1 MSILSLSIRC
11 LVRKKAKT
19 ILLLSIVFVTSC
31 LIYAG
36 WACKSANVQTQ
47 TEGKQAL
54 GASFRMEENE
64 ADRHDRTAEAIEKL
78 GGRNG
83 SVDGSHIEQLES
95 GDWMIWH
102 DNSFETLQ
110 MEDIETLAGQEGI
123 AEYNITTANIVVSP
137 VNFTRIEDPDV
148 DQHSDLLGVSLRGN
162 MDMRLDFDVWNGN
175 IEVNEG
181 RMITPEDK
189 DVCVISRELAELNG
203 LTVGDKLELSRCISS
218 GDTSRERSVCEPDYI
233 GKPETN
239 SRKDR
244 ETSKVYR
251 AEIVGIYDTV
261 HKITP
266 IMYGDSYRSEN
277 IIMTDLRFPEKPQG
291 CEGDP
296 LYQYAT
302 FWVENVDEY
311 DTVKEQIK
319 KADINWKRYDF
330 IDNTGMSD
338 TMAENFGDLD
348 EMSSIILI
356 LVAVSGVVI
365 IFLVFLF
372 WQKGRVHEIGIF
384 LAIGKSKAAIIAQ
397 MMLEGILIGCISFML
412 ATICAPALSKSVADY
427 LVGYQVKQQE
437 EQRKADEGMTG
448 GAGVV
453 EYETKVMGVET
464 KVTGKV
470 ILLSAGS
477 ILGVIFVA
485 VSSSCM
491 FVVIQKPKEILS
503 KMS

>member
-1 MSILSLSIRC
+1 MNILELSIRC
-11 LVRKKAKT
+11 LVRKRAKT
-19 ILLLSIVFVTSC
+19 ILLLSIVFVTAC
-31 LIYAG
+31 FIYAG

-78 GGRNG
+78 GGQNG

-123 AEYNITTANIVVSP
+123 AEYNVTTANIVVNP
-137 VNFTRIEDPDV
+137 VNFVRIEDPDV

-162 MDMRLDFDVWNGN
+162 MEMRLDFDVQNGN

-181 RMITPEDK
+181 RMITAEDK

-203 LTVGDKLELSRCISS
+203 LTVGDKLEFN
-218 GDTSRERSVCEPDYI
+218 D
-233 GKPETN
+233 
-239 SRKDR
+239 RKER
-244 ETSKVYR
+244 ETSKVYS

-311 DTVKEQIK
+311 ETVKERIR
-319 KADINWKRYDF
+319 KADIDWKRYDF
-330 IDNTGMSD
+330 LDNTGMSD
-338 TMAENFGDLD
+338 TMAANFGDLD
-348 EMSSIILI
+348 EMSTIILI
-356 LVAVSGVVI
+356 LVAVSGAVI

-372 WQKGRVHEIGIF
+372 WLKGRVHEIGIF
-384 LAIGKSKAAIIAQ
+384 LAIGKGKAAIIAQ
-397 MMLEGILIGCISFML
+397 MILEGILIGCVSFTL
-412 ATICAPALSKSVADY
+412 ATVCAPSLSKSVADY
-427 LVGYQVKQQE
+427 LVGYQVQQQE
-437 EQRKADEGMTG
+437 EQRKAEEGMTG
-448 GAGVV
+448 GAGVA
-453 EYETKVMGVET
+453 EYETKVMGVKTE
-464 KVTGKV
+464 VTGKIV
-470 ILLSAGS
+470 LLSACS
-477 ILGVIFVA
+477 VLGVILIA
-485 VSSSCM
+485 VSLSCI
-491 FVVIQKPKEILS
+491 FVVVQKPKEILS

>member
-78 GGRNG
+78 GGQNG

-95 GDWMIWH
+95 GDWMISH

-123 AEYNITTANIVVSP
+123 AEYNITTANIVVNP
-137 VNFTRIEDPDV
+137 VNFVRIEDPDV

-189 DVCVISRELAELNG
+189 DVCVISRELAEVNG
-203 LTVGDKLELSRCISS
+203 LTVGDKLEF
-218 GDTSRERSVCEPDYI
+218 
-233 GKPETN
+233 N

-244 ETSKVYR
+244 ETSKVYS
-251 AEIVGIYDTV
+251 AEIVGIYDTI

-372 WQKGRVHEIGIF
+372 WLKGRVHEIGIF

-397 MMLEGILIGCISFML
+397 MMMEGILIGCISFML

-427 LVGYQVKQQE
+427 LVGYQVKQEE

-448 GAGVV
+448 GAGVA
-453 EYETKVMGVET
+453 EYETEVMGVET
-464 KVTGKV
+464 KVTRKV
-470 ILLSAGS
+470 ILLSASS

-485 VSSSCM
+485 VSSSCI

>member
-1 MSILSLSIRC
+1 MNILELSIRC
-11 LVRKKAKT
+11 LLRKRAKT

-31 LIYAG
+31 FIYAG

-64 ADRHDRTAEAIEKL
+64 ADRHDRTAEAIKKL
-78 GGRNG
+78 GGQNG

-110 MEDIETLAGQEGI
+110 MDDIETLAGQEGI
-123 AEYNITTANIVVSP
+123 AEYNITTANIVVNP
-137 VNFTRIEDPDV
+137 VNFIRIEDPNV
-148 DQHSDLLGVSLRGN
+148 DQYADPLGVSLRGN
-162 MDMRLDFDVWNGN
+162 MDMRLDFDVQNGN

-203 LTVGDKLELSRCISS
+203 LALGDKLEFN
-218 GDTSRERSVCEPDYI
+218 D
-233 GKPETN
+233 
-239 SRKDR
+239 RKER
-244 ETSKVYR
+244 ETSKVYS
-251 AEIVGIYDTV
+251 AEIVGIYDTI

-302 FWVENVDEY
+302 FWVEDVDEY

-319 KADINWKRYDF
+319 KTDINWKRYDF

-348 EMSSIILI
+348 EMSSIILV
-356 LVAVSGVVI
+356 LVAVSGTVI

-397 MMLEGILIGCISFML
+397 MVVEGILIGCISFML
-412 ATICAPALSKSVADY
+412 ATICAPVLSKCVADY
-427 LVGYQVKQQE
+427 LVGYQVQQQE
-437 EQRKADEGMTG
+437 EQRKAEEGMTG
-448 GAGVV
+448 SAGAI
-453 EYETKVMGVET
+453 EYETEVVGVET
-464 KVTGKV
+464 EVTGKV
-470 ILLSAGS
+470 ILLSASS
-477 ILGVIFVA
+477 ILCVILVA

-503 KMS
+503 NMS

>member
-1 MSILSLSIRC
+1 MNILELSIRC

-19 ILLLSIVFVTSC
+19 ILLLCIVLVTSC
-31 LIYAG
+31 FIYAG

-47 TEGKQAL
+47 TEGKQAI

-64 ADRHDRTAEAIEKL
+64 ADRHDRTAEAIKKL
-78 GGRNG
+78 GGQTG

-95 GDWMIWH
+95 GDWQIWH

-123 AEYNITTANIVVSP
+123 VEYNITTANIVVNP
-137 VNFTRIEDPDV
+137 VNFVRIEDPDV
-148 DQHSDLLGVSLRGN
+148 DQSSDLLCVSLRGN
-162 MDMRLDFDVWNGN
+162 MDMRLDFDVQNGN

-189 DVCVISRELAELNG
+189 DVCVISRDLAELNG
-203 LTVGDKLELSRCISS
+203 LTVGDKLEFN
-218 GDTSRERSVCEPDYI
+218 D
-233 GKPETN
+233 
-239 SRKDR
+239 RKER
-244 ETSKVYR
+244 ETSKVYS
-251 AEIVGIYDTV
+251 AEIVGIYDTI

-302 FWVENVDEY
+302 FWVEDVDAY
-311 DTVKEQIK
+311 DTVKEQMK

-348 EMSSIILI
+348 EMSSILLV
-356 LVAVSGVVI
+356 LVAVSGTVI

-372 WQKGRVHEIGIF
+372 WLKGRIHEIGIF

-397 MMLEGILIGCISFML
+397 MMMEGILIGCISFML
-412 ATICAPALSKSVADY
+412 ATICAPTLSKSVADC
-427 LVGYQVKQQE
+427 LVGYQVQQQE
-437 EQRKADEGMTG
+437 EQRKAEEGMTSL
-448 GAGVV
+448 GVI
-453 EYETKVMGVET
+453 EYETEVIGVKTE
-464 KVTGKV
+464 VTGKV
-470 ILLSAGS
+470 ILLSACS
-477 ILGVIFVA
+477 ILGVILVA
-485 VSSSCM
+485 VLSSCM
-491 FVVIQKPKEILS
+491 FVVVQKPKEILS

>member
-1 MSILSLSIRC
+1 MNILELSIRC
-11 LVRKKAKT
+11 LVRKRAKT
-19 ILLLSIVFVTSC
+19 ILLLSVVFVTSC
-31 LIYAG
+31 FIYAG

-78 GGRNG
+78 GGQNG

-123 AEYNITTANIVVSP
+123 AEYNVTTANIVVNP
-137 VNFTRIEDPDV
+137 VNFVRIEDPDV

-162 MDMRLDFDVWNGN
+162 MEMRLDFDVQNGN

-181 RMITPEDK
+181 RMIIAEDR

-203 LTVGDKLELSRCISS
+203 LTVGDKLEFN
-218 GDTSRERSVCEPDYI
+218 D
-233 GKPETN
+233 
-239 SRKDR
+239 RKER
-244 ETSKVYR
+244 ETSKVYS
-251 AEIVGIYDTV
+251 AEIVGIYDTI

-330 IDNTGMSD
+330 LDNTGMSD

-348 EMSSIILI
+348 EMSSMILI

-372 WQKGRVHEIGIF
+372 WLKGRVHEIGIF

-397 MMLEGILIGCISFML
+397 MMMEGILIGCISFML

-453 EYETKVMGVET
+453 EYETEVMGVET

-470 ILLSAGS
+470 ILLSASS

>member
-1 MSILSLSIRC
+1 MNAEGHTFMNILELSIRC
-11 LVRKKAKT
+11 LVRKRAKT

-31 LIYAG
+31 FIYAG

-47 TEGKQAL
+47 TEGKQAI

-64 ADRHDRTAEAIEKL
+64 ADRHDRTAEAIKKL
-78 GGRNG
+78 GGQNG

-123 AEYNITTANIVVSP
+123 AEYNITTASIVVNP
-137 VNFTRIEDPDV
+137 VNFVRIEDPDV

-162 MDMRLDFDVWNGN
+162 LDMRLDFDVQNGN

-203 LTVGDKLELSRCISS
+203 LTVGDTLELSRRISG
-218 GDTSRERSVCEPDYI
+218 GDTSDKRSVCESGRFD
-233 GKPETN
+233 
-239 SRKDR
+239 
-244 ETSKVYR
+244 KVYS
-251 AEIVGIYDTV
+251 AEIVGIYDTI

-302 FWVENVDEY
+302 FWVEDVDEY
-311 DTVKEQIK
+311 DTVKEQMK
-319 KADINWKRYDF
+319 RADINWKRYDF

-348 EMSSIILI
+348 EMSSMILV
-356 LVAVSGVVI
+356 LVAVSGTVI
-365 IFLVFLF
+365 VFLVFLF
-372 WQKGRVHEIGIF
+372 WLKGRVHEIGIF

-397 MMLEGILIGCISFML
+397 MIAEGILIGCISFVL
-412 ATICAPALSKSVADY
+412 ATACAPALSKSVAEY
-427 LVGYQVKQQE
+427 LVGYQVRQQE
-437 EQRKADEGMTG
+437 EQKKAEESMSG
-448 GAGVV
+448 GAGVI
-453 EYETKVMGVET
+453 EYETEVLGVET
-464 KVTGKV
+464 EMTGKV
-470 ILLSAGS
+470 ILLSACS
-477 ILGVIFVA
+477 ILGVILVA
-485 VSSSCM
+485 VLSSCM
-491 FVVIQKPKEILS
+491 FVVVQKPKEILS

>member
-1 MSILSLSIRC
+1 MNILELSIRC
-11 LVRKKAKT
+11 LVRKRAKT
-19 ILLLSIVFVTSC
+19 ILLLSIVFVTAC
-31 LIYAG
+31 FIYAG

-78 GGRNG
+78 GGQNG

-123 AEYNITTANIVVSP
+123 AEYNITTANIVVNP
-137 VNFTRIEDPDV
+137 VNFVRIEDPDV

-162 MDMRLDFDVWNGN
+162 MEMRLDFDVQNGN

-181 RMITPEDK
+181 RMITAEDK

-203 LTVGDKLELSRCISS
+203 LTVGDKLEFN
-218 GDTSRERSVCEPDYI
+218 D
-233 GKPETN
+233 
-239 SRKDR
+239 RKER
-244 ETSKVYR
+244 ETSKVYS
-251 AEIVGIYDTV
+251 AEIVGIYDTI

-311 DTVKEQIK
+311 ETVKERIR
-319 KADINWKRYDF
+319 KADIDWKRYDF
-330 IDNTGMSD
+330 LDNTGMSD
-338 TMAENFGDLD
+338 TMAANFGDLD
-348 EMSSIILI
+348 EMSTIILI
-356 LVAVSGVVI
+356 LVAVSGAVI

-372 WQKGRVHEIGIF
+372 WLKGRVHEIGIF
-384 LAIGKSKAAIIAQ
+384 LAIGKGKAAIIAQ
-397 MMLEGILIGCISFML
+397 MILEGILIGCVSFTL
-412 ATICAPALSKSVADY
+412 ATVCAPSLSKSVADY
-427 LVGYQVKQQE
+427 LVGYQVQQQE
-437 EQRKADEGMTG
+437 EQRKAEEGMTG
-448 GAGVV
+448 GAGVA
-453 EYETKVMGVET
+453 EYETKVMGVKTE
-464 KVTGKV
+464 VTGKIV
-470 ILLSAGS
+470 LLSACS
-477 ILGVIFVA
+477 VLGVILIA
-485 VSSSCM
+485 VSLSCI
-491 FVVIQKPKEILS
+491 FVVVQKPKEILS

>member
-1 MSILSLSIRC
+1 MNILELSIRC
-11 LVRKKAKT
+11 LVRKRAKT
-19 ILLLSIVFVTSC
+19 ILLLSIVFVTAC
-31 LIYAG
+31 FIYAG

-64 ADRHDRTAEAIEKL
+64 ADRRDRTAGAIEKL
-78 GGRNG
+78 GGQNG

-123 AEYNITTANIVVSP
+123 AEYNVTTANIVVNP
-137 VNFTRIEDPDV
+137 VNFVRIEDPDV

-162 MDMRLDFDVWNGN
+162 MEMRLDFDVQNGN

-181 RMITPEDK
+181 RMITSEDK

-203 LTVGDKLELSRCISS
+203 LTIGDKLEFN
-218 GDTSRERSVCEPDYI
+218 D
-233 GKPETN
+233 
-239 SRKDR
+239 RKER
-244 ETSKVYR
+244 ETSKVYS
-251 AEIVGIYDTV
+251 AEIVGVYDTI

-266 IMYGDSYRSEN
+266 IMHGDSYRSEN

-330 IDNTGMSD
+330 LDNTGMSD

-348 EMSSIILI
+348 EMSSMILI
-356 LVAVSGVVI
+356 LVSVSGAVI

-372 WQKGRVHEIGIF
+372 WLKSRIHEIGVF
-384 LAIGKSKAAIIAQ
+384 LAIGKSKIAIIAQ

-412 ATICAPALSKSVADY
+412 ATVCAPVLSKGVADY

-437 EQRKADEGMTG
+437 EQREAEKGMTG
-448 GAGVV
+448 GAGVA
-453 EYETKVMGVET
+453 EYESEVVGVET
-464 KVTGKV
+464 KVTGKI
-470 ILLSAGS
+470 ILLSACS
-477 ILGVIFVA
+477 ILGVIFIA
-485 VSSSCM
+485 VSLSCM
-491 FVVIQKPKEILS
+491 FVVVQKPKEILS
-503 KMS
+503 RMS

>member
-11 LVRKKAKT
+11 LVRKRAKT
-19 ILLLSIVFVTSC
+19 MLLLCIVFVTSC

-36 WACKSANVQTQ
+36 WACRSANVQTQ
-47 TEGKQAL
+47 TKGKQAL

-123 AEYNITTANIVVSP
+123 AEYNITTANIVVNP
-137 VNFTRIEDPDV
+137 VNFVRIEDPDV

-181 RMITPEDK
+181 RMITPEDI

-203 LTVGDKLELSRCISS
+203 LTVGDKLEF
-218 GDTSRERSVCEPDYI
+218 
-233 GKPETN
+233 N

-244 ETSKVYR
+244 EASKVYS
-251 AEIVGIYDTV
+251 AEIVGIYDTI

-302 FWVENVDEY
+302 FWVEDVDEY
-311 DTVKEQIK
+311 DMVKEQIK

-356 LVAVSGVVI
+356 LVAVSGAVI

-372 WQKGRVHEIGIF
+372 WLKGRVHEIGIF
-384 LAIGKSKAAIIAQ
+384 LAIGKSKAVIIAQ
-397 MMLEGILIGCISFML
+397 MMMEGILIGCISFML
-412 ATICAPALSKSVADY
+412 ATVCAPALSKSVADY
-427 LVGYQVKQQE
+427 LVGYQVQQQE
-437 EQRKADEGMTG
+437 EQRKAEEGMTG
-448 GAGVV
+448 AAGVI
-453 EYETKVMGVET
+453 EYETEVMGVET
-464 KVTGKV
+464 EITGKV
-470 ILLSAGS
+470 ILLSASS

-485 VSSSCM
+485 VFSSCM

>member
-1 MSILSLSIRC
+1 MNILELSIRC
-11 LVRKKAKT
+11 LVRKRAKT
-19 ILLLSIVFVTSC
+19 ILLLSIVFVTAC
-31 LIYAG
+31 FIYAG

-78 GGRNG
+78 GGQNG

-110 MEDIETLAGQEGI
+110 MEDVETLAGQEGI
-123 AEYNITTANIVVSP
+123 AEYNVTTANIVVNP
-137 VNFTRIEDPDV
+137 VNFVRIEDPDV

-162 MDMRLDFDVWNGN
+162 MEMRLDFDVQNGN

-203 LTVGDKLELSRCISS
+203 LTVGDKLEFNNWK
-218 GDTSRERSVCEPDYI
+218 E
-233 GKPETN
+233 
-239 SRKDR
+239 R
-244 ETSKVYR
+244 ETSKVYS
-251 AEIVGIYDTV
+251 AEIIGIYDTI
-261 HKITP
+261 HKMTP

-311 DTVKEQIK
+311 DAIKEQIK

-348 EMSSIILI
+348 EMSSIILV
-356 LVAVSGVVI
+356 LVAVSGTVI

-372 WQKGRVHEIGIF
+372 WLKGRVHEIGIF
-384 LAIGKSKAAIIAQ
+384 LAIGKSKSAIIAQ
-397 MMLEGILIGCISFML
+397 MIVEGILIGCISFIL
-412 ATICAPALSKSVADY
+412 ATACAPTLSKSVADY
-427 LVGYQVKQQE
+427 LVGYQVQQQE
-437 EQRKADEGMTG
+437 EQRKAEEGMTG
-448 GAGVV
+448 GAGVI
-453 EYETKVMGVET
+453 EYETEVIGVET
-464 KVTGKV
+464 EVTGKV
-470 ILLSAGS
+470 ILLSACS
-477 ILGVIFVA
+477 ILGVILVA
-485 VSSSCM
+485 VLSSCM
-491 FVVIQKPKEILS
+491 FVVAQKPKEILS

>member
-1 MSILSLSIRC
+1 MNILELSIRC
-11 LVRKKAKT
+11 LVRKRAKT
-19 ILLLSIVFVTSC
+19 ILLLSIVFVTAC
-31 LIYAG
+31 FIYAG

-78 GGRNG
+78 GGQNG

-123 AEYNITTANIVVSP
+123 AEYNITTANIVVNP
-137 VNFTRIEDPDV
+137 VNFVRIEDPDV

-162 MDMRLDFDVWNGN
+162 MEMRLDFDVQNGN

-181 RMITPEDK
+181 RMITAEDK

-203 LTVGDKLELSRCISS
+203 LTVGDKLEFN
-218 GDTSRERSVCEPDYI
+218 D
-233 GKPETN
+233 
-239 SRKDR
+239 RKER
-244 ETSKVYR
+244 ETSKVYS

-311 DTVKEQIK
+311 ETVKERIR
-319 KADINWKRYDF
+319 KADIDWKRYDF
-330 IDNTGMSD
+330 LDNTGMSD
-338 TMAENFGDLD
+338 TMAANFGDLD
-348 EMSSIILI
+348 EMSTIILI
-356 LVAVSGVVI
+356 LVAVSGAVI

-372 WQKGRVHEIGIF
+372 WLKGRVHEIGIF
-384 LAIGKSKAAIIAQ
+384 LAIGKGKAAIIAQ
-397 MMLEGILIGCISFML
+397 MILEGILIGCVSFTL
-412 ATICAPALSKSVADY
+412 ATVCAPSLSKSVADY
-427 LVGYQVKQQE
+427 LVGYQVQQQE
-437 EQRKADEGMTG
+437 EQRKAEEGMTG
-448 GAGVV
+448 GAGVA
-453 EYETKVMGVET
+453 EYETKVMGVKTE
-464 KVTGKV
+464 VTGKIV
-470 ILLSAGS
+470 LLSACS
-477 ILGVIFVA
+477 ILGVILIA
-485 VSSSCM
+485 VSSSCI
-491 FVVIQKPKEILS
+491 FVVVQKPKEILS

>member
-11 LVRKKAKT
+11 LVRKRAKT
-19 ILLLSIVFVTSC
+19 MLLLCIVFVTSC

-36 WACKSANVQTQ
+36 WACRSANVQTQ
-47 TEGKQAL
+47 TKGKQAL

-123 AEYNITTANIVVSP
+123 AEYNITTANIVVNP
-137 VNFTRIEDPDV
+137 VNFARIEDPDV

-203 LTVGDKLELSRCISS
+203 LTVGDKL
-218 GDTSRERSVCEPDYI
+218 
-233 GKPETN
+233 KFN

-244 ETSKVYR
+244 ETSKVYS
-251 AEIVGIYDTV
+251 AEIVGIYDTI

-311 DTVKEQIK
+311 DAVKEQIK

-348 EMSSIILI
+348 EMSSMILI

-372 WQKGRVHEIGIF
+372 WLKGRVHEIGIF
-384 LAIGKSKAAIIAQ
+384 LAIGKSKAAMIAQ
-397 MMLEGILIGCISFML
+397 MMMEGILIGCISFML

-453 EYETKVMGVET
+453 EYETEVMGVET

-470 ILLSAGS
+470 ILLSASS

>member
-1 MSILSLSIRC
+1 MNILELSIRC
-11 LVRKKAKT
+11 LVRKRAKT
-19 ILLLSIVFVTSC
+19 ILLLSVVFVTSC
-31 LIYAG
+31 FIYAG

-78 GGRNG
+78 GGQNG

-123 AEYNITTANIVVSP
+123 AEYNVTTANIVVNP
-137 VNFTRIEDPDV
+137 VNFVRIEDPDV

-162 MDMRLDFDVWNGN
+162 MEMRLDFDVQNGN

-181 RMITPEDK
+181 RMITAEDK

-203 LTVGDKLELSRCISS
+203 LTVGDKLEFN
-218 GDTSRERSVCEPDYI
+218 D
-233 GKPETN
+233 
-239 SRKDR
+239 RKER
-244 ETSKVYR
+244 ETSKVYS
-251 AEIVGIYDTV
+251 AEIVGIYDTI

-330 IDNTGMSD
+330 LDNTGMSD

-348 EMSSIILI
+348 EMSSMILI

-372 WQKGRVHEIGIF
+372 WLKGRVHEIGIF

-397 MMLEGILIGCISFML
+397 MMMEGILIGCISFML

-453 EYETKVMGVET
+453 EYETEVMGVET

-470 ILLSAGS
+470 ILLSASS

>member
-1 MSILSLSIRC
+1 MNILELSIRC
-11 LVRKKAKT
+11 LVRKRAKT
-19 ILLLSIVFVTSC
+19 ILLLSIVFVTAC
-31 LIYAG
+31 FIYAG

-78 GGRNG
+78 GGQNG

-123 AEYNITTANIVVSP
+123 AEYNVTTANIVVNP
-137 VNFTRIEDPDV
+137 VNFVRIEDPDV

-162 MDMRLDFDVWNGN
+162 MEMRLDFDVQNGN

-181 RMITPEDK
+181 RMITAEDK

-203 LTVGDKLELSRCISS
+203 LTVGDKLEFN
-218 GDTSRERSVCEPDYI
+218 D
-233 GKPETN
+233 
-239 SRKDR
+239 RKER
-244 ETSKVYR
+244 ETSKVYS
-251 AEIVGIYDTV
+251 AEIVGIYDTI

-311 DTVKEQIK
+311 ETVKERIR
-319 KADINWKRYDF
+319 KADIDWKRYDF
-330 IDNTGMSD
+330 LDNTGMSD
-338 TMAENFGDLD
+338 TMAANFGDLD
-348 EMSSIILI
+348 EMSTIILI
-356 LVAVSGVVI
+356 LVAVSGAVI

-372 WQKGRVHEIGIF
+372 WLKGRVHEIGIF
-384 LAIGKSKAAIIAQ
+384 LAIGKGKAAIIAQ
-397 MMLEGILIGCISFML
+397 MILEGILIGCVSFTL
-412 ATICAPALSKSVADY
+412 ATVCAPSLSKSVADY
-427 LVGYQVKQQE
+427 LVGYQVQQQE
-437 EQRKADEGMTG
+437 EQRKAEEGMTG
-448 GAGVV
+448 GAGVA
-453 EYETKVMGVET
+453 EYETKVMGVKTE
-464 KVTGKV
+464 VTGKIV
-470 ILLSAGS
+470 LLSACS
-477 ILGVIFVA
+477 VLGVILIA
-485 VSSSCM
+485 VSLSCI
-491 FVVIQKPKEILS
+491 FVVVQKPKEILS

>member
-1 MSILSLSIRC
+1 MNILELSIRC
-11 LVRKKAKT
+11 LVRKRAKT
-19 ILLLSIVFVTSC
+19 ILLLSIVFVTAC
-31 LIYAG
+31 FIYAG

-78 GGRNG
+78 GGQNG

-123 AEYNITTANIVVSP
+123 AEYNVTTANIVVNP
-137 VNFTRIEDPDV
+137 VNFVRIEDPDV

-162 MDMRLDFDVWNGN
+162 MEMRLDFDVQNGN

-181 RMITPEDK
+181 RMITAEDK

-203 LTVGDKLELSRCISS
+203 LTVGDKLEFN
-218 GDTSRERSVCEPDYI
+218 D
-233 GKPETN
+233 
-239 SRKDR
+239 RKER
-244 ETSKVYR
+244 ETSKVYS

-311 DTVKEQIK
+311 ETVKERIR
-319 KADINWKRYDF
+319 KADIDWKRYDF
-330 IDNTGMSD
+330 LDNTGMSD
-338 TMAENFGDLD
+338 TMAANFGDLD
-348 EMSSIILI
+348 EMSTIILI
-356 LVAVSGVVI
+356 LVAVSGAVI

-372 WQKGRVHEIGIF
+372 WLKGRVHEIGIYLSLGRTKF
-384 LAIGKSKAAIIAQ
+384 SIIAQ
-397 MMLEGILIGCISFML
+397 MLLEGVLVGCVSFLL
-412 ATICAPALSKSVADY
+412 ATAASPMISKGIVGY
-427 LVGYQVKQQE
+427 LVDYQVRVRTE
-437 EQRKADEGMTG
+437 DEQLNASMVLNGSLEDDKTEIVGITVEISGDVVFLS
-448 GAGVV
+448 GVSV
-453 EYETKVMGVET
+453 
-464 KVTGKV
+464 
-470 ILLSAGS
+470 
-477 ILGVIFVA
+477 LGVIMIA
-485 VSSSCM
+485 IALSCISIM
-491 FVVIQKPKEILS
+491 VQKPKEILS
-503 KMS
+503 RMS

>member
-1 MSILSLSIRC
+1 MNILELSIRC
-11 LVRKKAKT
+11 LVRKRAKT
-19 ILLLSIVFVTSC
+19 ILLLSIVFVTAC
-31 LIYAG
+31 FIYAG

-78 GGRNG
+78 GGQNG

-110 MEDIETLAGQEGI
+110 MEDMETLAGQEGI
-123 AEYNITTANIVVSP
+123 AEYNVTTANIVVNP
-137 VNFTRIEDPDV
+137 VNFVRIEDPDV

-162 MDMRLDFDVWNGN
+162 MEMRLDFDVQNGN

-181 RMITPEDK
+181 RMITAEDK

-203 LTVGDKLELSRCISS
+203 LTVGDKLEFN
-218 GDTSRERSVCEPDYI
+218 D
-233 GKPETN
+233 
-239 SRKDR
+239 RKER
-244 ETSKVYR
+244 ETSKVYS

-311 DTVKEQIK
+311 ETVKERIR
-319 KADINWKRYDF
+319 KADIDWKRYDF
-330 IDNTGMSD
+330 LDNTGMSD
-338 TMAENFGDLD
+338 TMAANFGDLD
-348 EMSSIILI
+348 EMSTIILI
-356 LVAVSGVVI
+356 LVAVSGAVI

-372 WQKGRVHEIGIF
+372 WLKGRVHEIGIF
-384 LAIGKSKAAIIAQ
+384 LAIGKGKAAIIAQ
-397 MMLEGILIGCISFML
+397 MILEGILIGCVSFTL
-412 ATICAPALSKSVADY
+412 ATVCAPSLSKSVADY
-427 LVGYQVKQQE
+427 LVGYQVQQQE
-437 EQRKADEGMTG
+437 EQRKAEEGMTG
-448 GAGVV
+448 GAGVA
-453 EYETKVMGVET
+453 EYETKVMGVKTE
-464 KVTGKV
+464 VTGKIV
-470 ILLSAGS
+470 LLSACS
-477 ILGVIFVA
+477 VLGVILIA
-485 VSSSCM
+485 VSLSCI
-491 FVVIQKPKEILS
+491 FVVVQKPKEILS

>member
-1 MSILSLSIRC
+1 MNILELSIRC
-11 LVRKKAKT
+11 LLRKRAKT

-31 LIYAG
+31 FIYAG

-64 ADRHDRTAEAIEKL
+64 ADRHDRTAEAIKKL
-78 GGRNG
+78 GGQNG

-110 MEDIETLAGQEGI
+110 MDDIETLAGQEGI
-123 AEYNITTANIVVSP
+123 AEYNITTANIVVNP
-137 VNFTRIEDPDV
+137 VNFIRIEDPNV
-148 DQHSDLLGVSLRGN
+148 DQYADPLGVSLRGN
-162 MDMRLDFDVWNGN
+162 MDMRLDFDVQNGN

-203 LTVGDKLELSRCISS
+203 LALGDKLEFN
-218 GDTSRERSVCEPDYI
+218 D
-233 GKPETN
+233 
-239 SRKDR
+239 RKER
-244 ETSKVYR
+244 ETSKVYS
-251 AEIVGIYDTV
+251 AEIVGIYDTI

-266 IMYGDSYRSEN
+266 IMYGDSYRSEK
-277 IIMTDLRFPEKPQG
+277 IFMTDLRVPEKPQG

-302 FWVENVDEY
+302 FWVEDVDEY

-348 EMSSIILI
+348 EMSSIILV
-356 LVAVSGVVI
+356 LVAVSGTVI

-397 MMLEGILIGCISFML
+397 MVVEGILIGCISFML
-412 ATICAPALSKSVADY
+412 ATICAPVLSKCVADY
-427 LVGYQVKQQE
+427 LVGYQVQQQE
-437 EQRKADEGMTG
+437 EQRKAEEGMTG
-448 GAGVV
+448 SAGAI
-453 EYETKVMGVET
+453 EYETEVVGVET
-464 KVTGKV
+464 EVTGKV
-470 ILLSAGS
+470 ILLSASS
-477 ILGVIFVA
+477 ILCVILVA

>member
-1 MSILSLSIRC
+1 MNILELSIRC
-11 LVRKKAKT
+11 LVRKRAKT
-19 ILLLSIVFVTSC
+19 ILLLSIVFVTAC
-31 LIYAG
+31 FIYAG

-78 GGRNG
+78 GGQNG

-123 AEYNITTANIVVSP
+123 AEYNVTTANIVVNP
-137 VNFTRIEDPDV
+137 VNFVRIEDPDV

-162 MDMRLDFDVWNGN
+162 MEMRLDFDVQNGN

-181 RMITPEDK
+181 RMIIAEDR

-203 LTVGDKLELSRCISS
+203 LTVGDKLEFN
-218 GDTSRERSVCEPDYI
+218 D
-233 GKPETN
+233 
-239 SRKDR
+239 RKER
-244 ETSKVYR
+244 ETSKVYS
-251 AEIVGIYDTV
+251 AEIVGIYDTI

-330 IDNTGMSD
+330 LDNTGMSD

-348 EMSSIILI
+348 EMSSMILI

-372 WQKGRVHEIGIF
+372 WLKGRVHEIGIF

-397 MMLEGILIGCISFML
+397 MMMEGILIGCISFML

-453 EYETKVMGVET
+453 EYETEVMGVET

-470 ILLSAGS
+470 ILLSASS

>member
-11 LVRKKAKT
+11 LVRKRAKT

-78 GGRNG
+78 GGQNG

-123 AEYNITTANIVVSP
+123 AEYNITTANIVVNP
-137 VNFTRIEDPDV
+137 VNFARIEDPDV

-203 LTVGDKLELSRCISS
+203 LTVGDKLEF
-218 GDTSRERSVCEPDYI
+218 
-233 GKPETN
+233 N

-244 ETSKVYR
+244 ETSKVYS
-251 AEIVGIYDTV
+251 AEIVGIYDTI

-311 DTVKEQIK
+311 DAVKEQIK

-356 LVAVSGVVI
+356 LVAASGVVI

-372 WQKGRVHEIGIF
+372 WLKGRVHEIGIF

-397 MMLEGILIGCISFML
+397 MMMEGILIGCISFML
-412 ATICAPALSKSVADY
+412 ATICTPALSKSVADY

-453 EYETKVMGVET
+453 EYETEVMGVET

-485 VSSSCM
+485 ISSSCM

>member
-1 MSILSLSIRC
+1 MGILSLSIRC

-78 GGRNG
+78 GGQNG

-95 GDWMIWH
+95 GDWMISH

-110 MEDIETLAGQEGI
+110 MEDIETLARQEGI
-123 AEYNITTANIVVSP
+123 AEYNITTANIVVNP
-137 VNFTRIEDPDV
+137 VNFVRIEDPDV

-203 LTVGDKLELSRCISS
+203 LTVGDKLEF
-218 GDTSRERSVCEPDYI
+218 
-233 GKPETN
+233 N

-244 ETSKVYR
+244 ETSKVYS
-251 AEIVGIYDTV
+251 AEIVGVYDTI

-372 WQKGRVHEIGIF
+372 WLKGRVHEIGIF

-397 MMLEGILIGCISFML
+397 MMMEGILIGCISFML

-427 LVGYQVKQQE
+427 LVGYQVKQEE

-448 GAGVV
+448 GAGVA
-453 EYETKVMGVET
+453 EYETEVMGVET
-464 KVTGKV
+464 KVTRKV
-470 ILLSAGS
+470 ILLSASS

-485 VSSSCM
+485 VSSSCI

>member
-1 MSILSLSIRC
+1 MNILSLSIRC
-11 LVRKKAKT
+11 LVRKRAKT
-19 ILLLSIVFVTSC
+19 ILLLCIVFVTFC
-31 LIYAG
+31 FIYAG

-64 ADRHDRTAEAIEKL
+64 ADRHDRTAEAIKKL
-78 GGRNG
+78 GGQNG

-123 AEYNITTANIVVSP
+123 AEYNITTANIVVNP
-137 VNFTRIEDPDV
+137 VNFVRIEDPDV

-181 RMITPEDK
+181 RMITPEDI

-203 LTVGDKLELSRCISS
+203 LTVGDKLEF
-218 GDTSRERSVCEPDYI
+218 
-233 GKPETN
+233 N

-244 ETSKVYR
+244 EASKVYS
-251 AEIVGIYDTV
+251 AEIVGIYDTI

-302 FWVENVDEY
+302 FWVEDVEEY
-311 DTVKEQIK
+311 DMVKEQIK

-356 LVAVSGVVI
+356 LVAVSGAVI

-372 WQKGRVHEIGIF
+372 WLKGRVHEIGIF
-384 LAIGKSKAAIIAQ
+384 LAIGKSKAVIIAQ
-397 MMLEGILIGCISFML
+397 MMMEGILIGCISFML
-412 ATICAPALSKSVADY
+412 ATVCAPALSKSVADY
-427 LVGYQVKQQE
+427 LVGYQVQQQE
-437 EQRKADEGMTG
+437 EQRKAEEGMTG
-448 GAGVV
+448 AAGVI
-453 EYETKVMGVET
+453 EYETEVMGVET
-464 KVTGKV
+464 EITGKV
-470 ILLSAGS
+470 ILLSASS

-485 VSSSCM
+485 VFSSCM

>member
-1 MSILSLSIRC
+1 MNILELSIRC
-11 LVRKKAKT
+11 LVRKRAKT
-19 ILLLSIVFVTSC
+19 ILLLSIVFVTAC
-31 LIYAG
+31 FIYAG

-78 GGRNG
+78 GGQNG

-123 AEYNITTANIVVSP
+123 AEYNVTTANIVVNP
-137 VNFTRIEDPDV
+137 VNFVRIEDPDV

-162 MDMRLDFDVWNGN
+162 MEMRLDFDVQNGN

-181 RMITPEDK
+181 RMITAEDK

-203 LTVGDKLELSRCISS
+203 LTVGDKLEFN
-218 GDTSRERSVCEPDYI
+218 D
-233 GKPETN
+233 
-239 SRKDR
+239 RKER
-244 ETSKVYR
+244 ETSKVYS

-311 DTVKEQIK
+311 ETVKERIR
-319 KADINWKRYDF
+319 KADIDWKRYDF
-330 IDNTGMSD
+330 LDNTGMSD
-338 TMAENFGDLD
+338 TMAANFGDLD
-348 EMSSIILI
+348 EMSTIILI
-356 LVAVSGVVI
+356 LVAVSGAVI

-372 WQKGRVHEIGIF
+372 WLKGRVHEIGIF
-384 LAIGKSKAAIIAQ
+384 LAIGKGKAAIIAQ
-397 MMLEGILIGCISFML
+397 MILEGILIGCVSFML
-412 ATICAPALSKSVADY
+412 ATVCAPALSKNVADY
-427 LVGYQVKQQE
+427 LVGYQVQQQE
-437 EQRKADEGMTG
+437 EQRKAEEGMTG
-448 GAGVV
+448 GAGVA
-453 EYETKVMGVET
+453 EYETKVMGVKTE
-464 KVTGKV
+464 VTGKIV
-470 ILLSAGS
+470 LLSACS
-477 ILGVIFVA
+477 ILSVILIA
-485 VSSSCM
+485 VSSSCI
-491 FVVIQKPKEILS
+491 FVVVQKPKEILS

>member
-11 LVRKKAKT
+11 LVRKRAKT

-36 WACKSANVQTQ
+36 WACRSANVQTQ

-123 AEYNITTANIVVSP
+123 AEYNITTANIVVNP

-203 LTVGDKLELSRCISS
+203 LTVGDKLEF
-218 GDTSRERSVCEPDYI
+218 
-233 GKPETN
+233 N

-244 ETSKVYR
+244 ETSKVYS
-251 AEIVGIYDTV
+251 AEIVGIYDTI

-277 IIMTDLRFPEKPQG
+277 VIMTDLRFPEKPQG

-311 DTVKEQIK
+311 DAVKEQIRK
-319 KADINWKRYDF
+319 VDINWKRYDF

-348 EMSSIILI
+348 EMSSMILI
-356 LVAVSGVVI
+356 LVAVSGAVI

-397 MMLEGILIGCISFML
+397 MMMEGILIGCLSFLL

-448 GAGVV
+448 GAGVA
-453 EYETKVMGVET
+453 EYETEVMGVET
-464 KVTGKV
+464 RVTGKV

-477 ILGVIFVA
+477 ILGVIFAA

>member
-78 GGRNG
+78 GGQNG

-95 GDWMIWH
+95 GDWMISH

-110 MEDIETLAGQEGI
+110 MEDIVTLAGQEGI
-123 AEYNITTANIVVSP
+123 AEYNITTANIVVNP
-137 VNFTRIEDPDV
+137 VNFVRIEDPDV

-203 LTVGDKLELSRCISS
+203 LTVGDKLEF
-218 GDTSRERSVCEPDYI
+218 
-233 GKPETN
+233 N

-244 ETSKVYR
+244 ETSKVYS
-251 AEIVGIYDTV
+251 AEIVGIYDTI

-311 DTVKEQIK
+311 NAVKKQIK

-372 WQKGRVHEIGIF
+372 WLKGRVHEIGIF

-397 MMLEGILIGCISFML
+397 MMMEGILIGCISFML

-427 LVGYQVKQQE
+427 LVGYQVKQEE

-453 EYETKVMGVET
+453 EYETEVMGVET

-470 ILLSAGS
+470 ILLSASS

-485 VSSSCM
+485 VSSSCI

>member
-78 GGRNG
+78 GGQNG

-95 GDWMIWH
+95 GDWMISH

-110 MEDIETLAGQEGI
+110 MEDIETLARQEGI
-123 AEYNITTANIVVSP
+123 AEYNITTANIVVNP
-137 VNFTRIEDPDV
+137 VNFVRIEDPDV

-189 DVCVISRELAELNG
+189 DVCVISRELAEVNG
-203 LTVGDKLELSRCISS
+203 LTVGDKLEF
-218 GDTSRERSVCEPDYI
+218 
-233 GKPETN
+233 N

-244 ETSKVYR
+244 ETSKVYS
-251 AEIVGIYDTV
+251 AEIVGVYDTI

-397 MMLEGILIGCISFML
+397 MMMEGILIGCISFML

-427 LVGYQVKQQE
+427 LVGYQVKQEE

-448 GAGVV
+448 GAGVA
-453 EYETKVMGVET
+453 EYETEVMGVET
-464 KVTGKV
+464 KVTRKV
-470 ILLSAGS
+470 ILLSASS

-485 VSSSCM
+485 VSSSCI

>member
-1 MSILSLSIRC
+1 MNILSLSIRC
-11 LVRKKAKT
+11 LVRKRAKT
-19 ILLLSIVFVTSC
+19 ILLLCIVFVTSC
-31 LIYAG
+31 FIYAG

-64 ADRHDRTAEAIEKL
+64 ADRHDRTAEAIKKL
-78 GGRNG
+78 GGQNG

-123 AEYNITTANIVVSP
+123 AEYNITTANIVVNP
-137 VNFTRIEDPDV
+137 VNFVRIEDPDV

-181 RMITPEDK
+181 RMITPEDI

-203 LTVGDKLELSRCISS
+203 LTVGDKLEF
-218 GDTSRERSVCEPDYI
+218 
-233 GKPETN
+233 N

-244 ETSKVYR
+244 EASKVYS
-251 AEIVGIYDTV
+251 AEIVGIYDTI

-302 FWVENVDEY
+302 FWVEDVDEY
-311 DTVKEQIK
+311 DMVKEQIK

-356 LVAVSGVVI
+356 LVAVSGAVI

-372 WQKGRVHEIGIF
+372 WLKGRVHEIGIF
-384 LAIGKSKAAIIAQ
+384 LAIGKSKAVIIAQ
-397 MMLEGILIGCISFML
+397 MMMEGILIGCISFML
-412 ATICAPALSKSVADY
+412 ATVCAPALSKSVADY
-427 LVGYQVKQQE
+427 LVGYQVQQQE
-437 EQRKADEGMTG
+437 EQRKAEEGMTG
-448 GAGVV
+448 AAGVI
-453 EYETKVMGVET
+453 EYETEVMGVET
-464 KVTGKV
+464 EITGKV
-470 ILLSAGS
+470 ILLSASS

-485 VSSSCM
+485 VFSSCM

>member
-78 GGRNG
+78 GGQNG

-95 GDWMIWH
+95 GDWMISH

-123 AEYNITTANIVVSP
+123 AEYNITTANIVVNP
-137 VNFTRIEDPDV
+137 VNFVRIEDPDV

-181 RMITPEDK
+181 RMITPEDI

-203 LTVGDKLELSRCISS
+203 LTVGDKLEF
-218 GDTSRERSVCEPDYI
+218 
-233 GKPETN
+233 N

-244 ETSKVYR
+244 EASKVYS
-251 AEIVGIYDTV
+251 AEIVGIYDTI

-311 DTVKEQIK
+311 NAVKKQIK

-356 LVAVSGVVI
+356 LVAVSGAVI

-372 WQKGRVHEIGIF
+372 WLKGRVHEIGIF
-384 LAIGKSKAAIIAQ
+384 LAIGKSKAVIIAQ
-397 MMLEGILIGCISFML
+397 MMMEGILIGCISFML
-412 ATICAPALSKSVADY
+412 ATVCAPALSKSVADY
-427 LVGYQVKQQE
+427 LVGYQVQQQE
-437 EQRKADEGMTG
+437 EQRKAEEGMTG
-448 GAGVV
+448 AAGVI
-453 EYETKVMGVET
+453 EYETEVMGVET
-464 KVTGKV
+464 EITGKV
-470 ILLSAGS
+470 ILLSASS

-485 VSSSCM
+485 VFSSCM

>member
-1 MSILSLSIRC
+1 MNILELSIRC
-11 LVRKKAKT
+11 LVRKRAKT
-19 ILLLSIVFVTSC
+19 ILLLSIVFVTAC
-31 LIYAG
+31 FIYAG

-54 GASFRMEENE
+54 GASFRMEGNE
-64 ADRHDRTAEAIEKL
+64 ADRRDRTAEAIEKL
-78 GGRNG
+78 GGQNG

-110 MEDIETLAGQEGI
+110 MEDMETLAGQEGI
-123 AEYNITTANIVVSP
+123 AEYNVTTANIVVNP
-137 VNFTRIEDPDV
+137 VNFVRIEDPDV

-162 MDMRLDFDVWNGN
+162 MEMRLDFDVQNGN

-181 RMITPEDK
+181 RMITAEDK

-203 LTVGDKLELSRCISS
+203 LTVGDKLEFN
-218 GDTSRERSVCEPDYI
+218 D
-233 GKPETN
+233 
-239 SRKDR
+239 RKER
-244 ETSKVYR
+244 ETSKVYS

-311 DTVKEQIK
+311 ETVKERIR
-319 KADINWKRYDF
+319 KADIDWKRYDF
-330 IDNTGMSD
+330 LDNTGMSD
-338 TMAENFGDLD
+338 TMAANFGDLD
-348 EMSSIILI
+348 EMSTIILI
-356 LVAVSGVVI
+356 LVAVSGAVI

-372 WQKGRVHEIGIF
+372 WLKGRVHEIGIF
-384 LAIGKSKAAIIAQ
+384 LAIGKGKAAIIAQ
-397 MMLEGILIGCISFML
+397 MILEGILIGCVSFTL
-412 ATICAPALSKSVADY
+412 ATVCAPSLSKSVADY
-427 LVGYQVKQQE
+427 LVGYQVQQQE
-437 EQRKADEGMTG
+437 EQRKAEEGMTG
-448 GAGVV
+448 GAGVA
-453 EYETKVMGVET
+453 EYETKVMGVQTE
-464 KVTGKV
+464 VTGKIV
-470 ILLSAGS
+470 LLSACS
-477 ILGVIFVA
+477 VLGVILIA
-485 VSSSCM
+485 VSLSCI
-491 FVVIQKPKEILS
+491 FVVVQKPKEILS

>member
-11 LVRKKAKT
+11 LVRKRAKT

-83 SVDGSHIEQLES
+83 NVDGSHIEQLES

-123 AEYNITTANIVVSP
+123 AEYNITTANIVVNP
-137 VNFTRIEDPDV
+137 VNFARIEDPDV

-203 LTVGDKLELSRCISS
+203 LTVGDKLEF
-218 GDTSRERSVCEPDYI
+218 
-233 GKPETN
+233 N
-239 SRKDR
+239 SRKNR
-244 ETSKVYR
+244 ETSKVYS
-251 AEIVGIYDTV
+251 AEIVGIYDTI

-311 DTVKEQIK
+311 DAVKEQIK

-372 WQKGRVHEIGIF
+372 WLKGRVHEIGIF

-397 MMLEGILIGCISFML
+397 MMMEGILIGCISFLL

-448 GAGVV
+448 GAGVA
-453 EYETKVMGVET
+453 EYETEVMGVET

-470 ILLSAGS
+470 ILLSASS

>member
-1 MSILSLSIRC
+1 MNILELSIRC
-11 LVRKKAKT
+11 LVRKRAKT
-19 ILLLSIVFVTSC
+19 ILLLSIVFVTAC
-31 LIYAG
+31 FIYAG

-78 GGRNG
+78 GGQNG

-123 AEYNITTANIVVSP
+123 AEYNVTTANIVVNP
-137 VNFTRIEDPDV
+137 VNFVRIEDPDV

-162 MDMRLDFDVWNGN
+162 MEMRLDFDVQNGN

-181 RMITPEDK
+181 RMITAEDK

-203 LTVGDKLELSRCISS
+203 LTVGDKLEFN
-218 GDTSRERSVCEPDYI
+218 D
-233 GKPETN
+233 
-239 SRKDR
+239 RKER
-244 ETSKVYR
+244 ETSKVYS

-311 DTVKEQIK
+311 ETVKERIR
-319 KADINWKRYDF
+319 KADIDWKRYDF
-330 IDNTGMSD
+330 LDNTGMSD
-338 TMAENFGDLD
+338 TMAANFGDLD
-348 EMSSIILI
+348 EMSTIILI
-356 LVAVSGVVI
+356 LVAVSGAVI

-372 WQKGRVHEIGIF
+372 WLKGRVHEIGIF
-384 LAIGKSKAAIIAQ
+384 LAIGKGKAAIIAQ
-397 MMLEGILIGCISFML
+397 MILEGILIGCVSFTL
-412 ATICAPALSKSVADY
+412 ATVCAPSLSKSVADY
-427 LVGYQVKQQE
+427 LVGYQVQQQE
-437 EQRKADEGMTG
+437 EQRKAEEGMTG
-448 GAGVV
+448 GAGVA
-453 EYETKVMGVET
+453 EYETKVMGVKTE
-464 KVTGKV
+464 VTGKIV
-470 ILLSAGS
+470 LLSACS
-477 ILGVIFVA
+477 ILGVILVA
-485 VSSSCM
+485 VSSSCI
-491 FVVIQKPKEILS
+491 FVVVQKPKEILS

>member
-1 MSILSLSIRC
+1 MGILSLSIRC

-78 GGRNG
+78 GGQNG

-95 GDWMIWH
+95 GDWMISH

-110 MEDIETLAGQEGI
+110 MEDIETLARQEVI
-123 AEYNITTANIVVSP
+123 AEYNITTANIVVNP
-137 VNFTRIEDPDV
+137 VNFVRIEDPDV

-189 DVCVISRELAELNG
+189 DVCVISRELAEVNG
-203 LTVGDKLELSRCISS
+203 LTVGDKLEF
-218 GDTSRERSVCEPDYI
+218 
-233 GKPETN
+233 N

-244 ETSKVYR
+244 ETSKVYS
-251 AEIVGIYDTV
+251 AEIVGVYDTI

-372 WQKGRVHEIGIF
+372 WLKGRVHEIGIF

-397 MMLEGILIGCISFML
+397 MMMEGILIGCISFML
-412 ATICAPALSKSVADY
+412 ATICAPALSKSIADY
-427 LVGYQVKQQE
+427 LVGYQVKQEE

-448 GAGVV
+448 GAGVA
-453 EYETKVMGVET
+453 EYETEVMGVET
-464 KVTGKV
+464 KVTRKV
-470 ILLSAGS
+470 ILLSASS

-485 VSSSCM
+485 VSSSCI